1 MKYNDLKPCPF
12 CGGEAILVPHS
23 TCSGEVACI
32 GDCGCSTRTFWD
44 DPMTGPAKD
53 RKKWSDIATEKWN
66 RRTDNA
72 AG

>member
-1 MKYNDLKPCPF
+1 MNELKPCPF

-23 TCSGEVACI
+23 TCSGTVVCI
-32 GDCGCSTRTFWD
+32 GDCRFSSCKFWD
-44 DPMTGPAKD
+44 DPMTDPAKD

-66 RRTDNA
+66 RRADNA